1 METGGTAAMFS
12 HLTLFDYLVIFILAT
27 SVIISTLR
35 GLVREMVSLAGWVI
49 AFVVANAYSAQ
60 LAQLLPEAVP
70 GEVVRLI
77 LAFIALF
84 IGVRLLTGLF
94 GMAIDALIK
103 AGGLTLADRGLGSL
117 FGLGR
122 GLVIVLAGVIL
133 CGMTS
138 IPQQDFWKNALLSPY
153 AETGVRTVKPFLPA
167 ALAQHVQ
174 FKDPGAGP
182 LGRASAN

>member
-1 METGGTAAMFS
+1 MFS
-12 HLTLFDYLVIFILAT
+12 GLTLFDYLVMFILAT

-60 LAQLLPEAVP
+60 LALLLPEAVP

-84 IGVRLLTGLF
+84 IGVRLLTGLL
-94 GMAIDALIK
+94 GMAMDALIK

-174 FKDPGAGP
+174 F
-182 LGRASAN
+182 